1 MKLELLTIT
10 KEAYLDHNTNLG
22 AHYRALA
29 VDAEGTQYVVIW
41 TDINIDCSD
50 ESNAANWDQPNAIE
64 LAE

>member
-1 MKLELLTIT
+1 MKLEFLTIT
-10 KEAYLDHNTNLG
+10 KDAYLDHNTTQG

-41 TDINIDCSD
+41 TDINIDCAD
-50 ESNAANWDQPNAIE
+50 ESDAANWDQPDAIV